1 MIAKYNF
8 LPSPPSLTQEAAKNK
23 NKMRWNQEQG
33 IKTTETNNLEN
44 KTGDDN

>member
-1 MIAKYNF
+1 MTK
-8 LPSPPSLTQEAAKNK
+8 LLKQTW
-23 NKMRWNQEQG
+23 RNQEQG

>member
-23 NKMRWNQEQG
+23 NKMRWNQEPRDRSEKL
-33 IKTTETNNLEN
+33 I
-44 KTGDDN
+44 